1 MKTTS
6 LRTLLMLLLLTLT
19 ALLSRPVFA
28 DQSCYIHSTNGGT
41 YTTGTSPLLNLSTNQ
56 VTTPTDLGVTHT
68 WTIQFLTSDPIGCKN
83 WTPYDNTV
91 HFINA
96 AGSILDPN
104 YTTPEGNT
112 LLRTT
117 VPGIDYTVEL
127 VCLVSDGCGT
137 SHPAIDLFLK
147 GGNGTD
153 NTVPS
158 QSGNPPYTDA
168 DSQWKLKF
176 TMWVTPEF
184 KPQKGVNMG
193 YALPGTMA
201 EFRIGATSQSS
212 IIFTTT
218 ASTLQFSVPASSC
231 SFGVT
236 QGNTVSGN
244 NVALGDYWIND
255 VKNGSTPAIP
265 FAISLDKCYTPKL
278 KITMTSPY
286 VATDKT
292 MLGKSSGSA
301 SGVGV
306 KIMNT
311 DLSTVMIPNS
321 STSTDYDRRNDW
333 SSMAN
338 LNFTAQLL
346 TTGGTVKAGDFNA
359 IATFQ
364 MDYE

>member
-1 MKTTS
+1 MKNFS
-6 LRTLLMLLLLTLT
+6 FRPLLMLLLLTLA

-41 YTTGTSPLLNLSTNQ
+41 YTTGTSPLLNLSTDQ
-56 VTTPTDLGVTHT
+56 VTTPTNLGVTYT
-68 WTIQFLTSDPIGCKN
+68 WTIQFLNSDPIGCKN

-96 AGSILDPN
+96 AGSILDQN

-112 LLRTT
+112 LLKTS

-127 VCLVSDGCGT
+127 VCLVSEGCGT
-137 SHPAIDLFLK
+137 SHPAIDLFIK
-147 GGNGTD
+147 GENGTD
-153 NTVPS
+153 DTVPS

-176 TMWVTPEF
+176 TMWATPEF
-184 KPQKGVNMG
+184 KPQKGQNMG
-193 YALPGTMA
+193 YAQPGTMA
-201 EFRIGATSQSS
+201 QFRIGPSSQASIFFTS
-212 IIFTTT
+212 T
-218 ASTLQFSVPASSC
+218 ASTLQFTIPASSC
-231 SFGVT
+231 AFGVAE
-236 QGNTVSGN
+236 GNTVSGN

-255 VKNGSTPAIP
+255 VTNGNTPTIP
-265 FAISLDKCYTPKL
+265 FSISLNKCYTPKL
-278 KITMTSPY
+278 MIKMTSPY
-286 VATDKT
+286 VSGNKT

-301 SGVGV
+301 TGVGV

-311 DLSTVMIPNS
+311 DFSSLMIPNS
-321 STSTDYDRRNDW
+321 ATSTDYDRSNDW
-333 SSMAN
+333 SSQAN
-338 LNFTAQLL
+338 LNFSAQLL
-346 TTGGTVKAGDFNA
+346 TTGGAVTAGDFNA